1 MHDQHEETCL
11 IAQEWVLGPGVPPHT
26 GCSVVECEKGT
37 VRILNWDRLCL
48 IMRDFEPQFSLADD
62 MVGYGASRDYCSL
75 AEVRATL
82 AEKLR
87 LRVYERP
94 FHQEAEETRV

>member
-37 VRILNWDRLCL
+37 VRILNWERLCL
-48 IMRDFEPQFSLADD
+48 IMRDFEPQFS
-62 MVGYGASRDYCSL
+62 MVDYLVNNGVSRNYASL
-75 AEVRATL
+75 EEVTTILQER
-82 AEKLR
+82 LR
-87 LRVYERP
+87 LRVCE
-94 FHQEAEETRV
+94 EAEET